1 MPDCRSKRGFVLIAT
16 SIALVI
22 LIALAGLGIDMGRM
36 YLIKSELQAFADAAA
51 LSAALRLDGSEQGIE
66 GARQAP
72 AELAAGPNAMKWDMG
87 TRAITETSTS
97 FAKGE
102 TAPDPKTWQVDPKS
116 ASELRFV
123 RVVASAQ
130 APVIFLRAFQ
140 PMKTDATLVAASSVA
155 VKTPQSARLI
165 Q

>member
-1 MPDCRSKRGFVLIAT
+1 MAV
-16 SIALVI
+16 
-22 LIALAGLGIDMGRM
+22 AGLGIDIGRM

-51 LSAALRLDGSEQGIE
+51 LSAALRLDGTDQGIR

-72 AELAAGPNAMKWDMG
+72 AELSTGPNAMRWDMG
-87 TRAITETSTS
+87 TRPISEIETS

-102 TAPDPKTWQVDPKS
+102 TAPDPNTWQAEPNGAGD
-116 ASELRFV
+116 LRFV

-140 PMKTDATLVAASSVA
+140 PLKTDATVVAAASVA
-155 VKTPQSARLI
+155 VRTPQSARLV

>member
-1 MPDCRSKRGFVLIAT
+1 MAV
-16 SIALVI
+16 
-22 LIALAGLGIDMGRM
+22 AGLGIDLGRM

-51 LSAALRLDGSEQGIE
+51 LSAALRLDGTDQGIE

-72 AELAAGPNAMKWDMG
+72 AELAAGPNAMRWDMG
-87 TRAITETSTS
+87 TRPITEITTS

-102 TAPDPKTWQVDPKS
+102 TAPDPITWQTDSKG
-116 ASELRFV
+116 AGELHFV

-130 APVIFLRAFQ
+130 APVIFLRAFR
-140 PMKTDATLVAASSVA
+140 PLKTDAAVVAAVSVA
-155 VKTPQSARLI
+155 VKTPGTARLI

>member
-1 MPDCRSKRGFVLIAT
+1 MAV
-16 SIALVI
+16 
-22 LIALAGLGIDMGRM
+22 AGLGIDMGRM

-51 LSAALRLDGSEQGIE
+51 LSAALRLDGSKQGIE

-87 TRAITETSTS
+87 TRAITEISTS

-102 TAPDPKTWQVDPKS
+102 TPDAKTWQVDPKS
-116 ASELRFV
+116 VSDLRFV

>member
-1 MPDCRSKRGFVLIAT
+1 MAV
-16 SIALVI
+16 
-22 LIALAGLGIDMGRM
+22 AGLGIDLGRM

-51 LSAALRLDGSEQGIE
+51 LSAALRLDGTDQGIE
-66 GARQAP
+66 GARKAP
-72 AELAAGPNAMKWDMG
+72 AELAVGPNAMMWDMG
-87 TRAITETSTS
+87 TRPITEISTS

-102 TAPDPKTWQVDPKS
+102 TAPDPKAWEGEPKG
-116 ASELRFV
+116 AGDLRFV
-123 RVVASAQ
+123 RIVASAQ

-140 PMKTDATLVAASSVA
+140 PLKTDAAMVAAASVA